1 MNQASP
7 SALPGLFLSVSIAVG
22 LSFSLAAQSPAQ
34 PAAQATPKSTVP
46 TEDTTIERFRT
57 KSQPRVPAA
66 SPALG
71 AEEMNTIRRFKQAKP
86 SVVYVSAILKVQDPQ
101 TRDTTKVSA
110 GAGTGFVW
118 DEWGHIVTNHHV
130 ISVEQGGKL
139 FADVE
144 EVEITLSNGKSYK
157 GRVIGTSFAYD
168 IAVIQAFAP
177 LEAMRPIPIGRSAG
191 LQVGQTVLAIG
202 NPFGLDHSLSK
213 GVISALGREIAT
225 GYNTWIL
232 NSIQTD
238 AAINPGNSGGP
249 LLDTGGRLIGMNTSI
264 VATKG
269 EGSVGVGFALP
280 VDTLNDVVPRLIA
293 RGRLEP
299 PRMGFEVF
307 PSAQA
312 LHYFGVNRGL
322 VIKAVDPD
330 TPASRAGLRPLELDE
345 TGRLRAMGD
354 ILLGY
359 QGRVIES
366 EGQFMAMLEV
376 EPPKDE
382 IEFDVLREGKVIKVI
397 LSLKKPKAQP
407 TSI

>member
-1 MNQASP
+1 
-7 SALPGLFLSVSIAVG
+7 LG
-22 LSFSLAAQSPAQ
+22 AQSV
-34 PAAQATPKSTVP
+34 PKSVVP
-46 TEDTTIERFRT
+46 TEETTIERFRT

-66 SPALG
+66 TPPLS

-86 SVVYVSAILKVQDPQ
+86 SVVYVSAILKVQDPK
-101 TRDTTKVSA
+101 TRDTAKVPA

-307 PSAQA
+307 PTGQA
-312 LHYFGVNRGL
+312 LHYFGVTRGL
-322 VIKAVDPD
+322 VIKGVDPD
-330 TPASRAGLRPLELDE
+330 TPASRAGLHPVELDE
-345 TGRLRAMGD
+345 AGRLRAMGD

-382 IEFDVLREGKVIKVI
+382 IEFDVLREGKVIKVT
-397 LSLKKPKAQP
+397 LSLKKPKVQP
-407 TSI
+407 TSL